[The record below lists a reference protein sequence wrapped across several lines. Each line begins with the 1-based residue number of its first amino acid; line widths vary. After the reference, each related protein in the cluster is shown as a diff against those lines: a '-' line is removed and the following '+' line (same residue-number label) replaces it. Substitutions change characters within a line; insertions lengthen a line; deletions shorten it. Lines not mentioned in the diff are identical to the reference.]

1 MYNELIQKDIDALE
15 REESD
20 DIRKHNILD
29 ILNTVG
35 SIFTGA
41 CLHYKDAPKKQCFK
55 EVSQRE
61 QN

>member
-1 MYNELIQKDIDALE
+1 MYNELIQKDIAALE

-41 CLHYKDAPKKQCFK
+41 YLHYKDAPKKQCFK
-55 EVSQRE
+55 QVSQIE